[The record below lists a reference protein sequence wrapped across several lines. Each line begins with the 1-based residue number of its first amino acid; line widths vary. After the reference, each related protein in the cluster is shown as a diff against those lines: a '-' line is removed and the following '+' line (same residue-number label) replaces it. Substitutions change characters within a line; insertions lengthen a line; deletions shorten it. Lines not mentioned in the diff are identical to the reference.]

1 MQEIE
6 RFEKF
11 FSDNYEK
18 DLEQAISQGT
28 HAIDVDFAILERD
41 DPDLADRLLNDPNA
55 VFESAKEAISNLD
68 LVTDEPVKI
77 IPRFRNLPPENKTRI
92 KDLRSEHINRLTT
105 LDGVVR
111 RASDVKPEVSIAKW
125 KCLECG
131 NVMNVFQKERILR
144 QPQSCDECGSKKKM
158 ELADRELKDMRFIVV
173 EDPFET
179 ATTERRGNIPVY
191 LTDDLTTPKMQA
203 RTEPGTRLLI
213 TGTLKELK
221 KVVQGKIKTQLDT
234 YFEASHVQP
243 TEIQWEDVK
252 ISEEDVEL
260 IKQLSKDP
268 KVYEKLIGSIAPSM
282 YGMEPVK
289 EAIAYQLF
297 GGVPRRLPDGT
308 RLRGDI
314 HILLVG
320 DPAVGKTQLLKLV
333 SDVMPR
339 GKYVSGKGV
348 SGVGLTASVTKDE
361 DFMGGWVLE
370 AGAMVLCHK
379 GMISIDEFDKIAK
392 DDQVAMHEAMS
403 TQTISV
409 AKASIFAT
417 LPAETAVLGGANPRY
432 SRFDRF
438 KAIADQVDIPDTL
451 LSRFDLKF
459 ILKDKPDKEMDEKLA
474 DHIVGTRTDAE
485 SMQPVID
492 LDLLRKYIAYAKK
505 HCKPEMTKEAAER
518 LKQFYV
524 EMRNMYAGEDAST
537 IAITL
542 RQYEA
547 MMRLAE
553 AAAKVRLKDKVDA
566 EDAERAIKIMK
577 ISIHD
582 LGYDPITGKVDIDR
596 TEGTSSAKR
605 NKLNIIQDL
614 MDKLTKDLGTDV
626 PEEEL
631 IIACEDEGI
640 KRRDAEELVDRLVA
654 DGLLYRPKGPGF
666 ISKTR

>member
-18 DLEQAISQGT
+18 ELEKAISKGEKSVE
-28 HAIDVDFAILERD
+28 VDFAILERD

-55 VFESAKEAISNLD
+55 VIDSAKEAISNLD
-68 LVTDEPVKI
+68 LVTDEPIKLT
-77 IPRFRNLPPENKTRI
+77 PRFRNLPPERGIRI
-92 KDLRSEHINRLTT
+92 KDLRSEHINKFTT

-125 KCLECG
+125 RCLECG
-131 NVMNVFQKERILR
+131 NIMNVIQKERILK
-144 QPQSCDECGSKKKM
+144 QPQSCDECGSKKNM
-158 ELADRELKDMRFIVV
+158 ELADRELKDIRFLVI

-179 ATTERRGNIPVY
+179 ATTERRGNIPIY

-252 ISEEDVEL
+252 ISQEDVEM
-260 IKQLSKDP
+260 IKQLAKDP

-282 YGMEPVK
+282 YGMEYVK

-297 GGVPRRLPDGT
+297 GGVPRKLPDGT

-314 HILLVG
+314 HILLIG

-333 SDVMPR
+333 SNVMPR

-361 DFMGGWVLE
+361 EFMGGWVLE

-417 LPAETAVLGGANPRY
+417 LPSETAVLGGANPRF

-438 KAIADQVDIPDTL
+438 KAIAEQVDIPDTL
-451 LSRFDLKF
+451 LSRFDVKF
-459 ILKDKPDKEMDEKLA
+459 VLKDVPNKEMDEKLA
-474 DHIVGTRTDAE
+474 DHIVGTRTDAD
-485 SMQPVID
+485 SMKPMID
-492 LDLLRKYIAYAKK
+492 TEFLRKYIAYAKK
-505 HCKPEMTKEAAER
+505 HCKPEMTTEAAER

-524 EMRNMYAGEDAST
+524 NMRNMYAGEDAST

-547 MMRLAE
+547 MMRLSE
-553 AAAKVRLKDKVDA
+553 AAAKIRLSEKV
-566 EDAERAIKIMK
+566 ETVDAERAINVMK
-577 ISIHD
+577 ISINQ
-582 LGYDPITGKVDIDR
+582 LGYDEETGKIDIDR
-596 TEGTSSAKR
+596 TEGTSSSKR
-605 NKLNIIQDL
+605 HKIGVMLDIL
-614 MDKLTKDLGTDV
+614 DKLTKQIGKEI
-626 PEEEL
+626 PEEEF
-631 IIACEDEGI
+631 IVTAVDEGLKEREVKELI
-640 KRRDAEELVDRLVA
+640 QRLEAE
-654 DGLLYRPKGPGF
+654 GLIYRPRPKHIGKPQ
-666 ISKTR
+666 

>member
-1 MQEIE
+1 MQETE

-11 FSDNYEK
+11 FSDNYEQELGK
-18 DLEQAISQGT
+18 AISEGN
-28 HAIDVDFAILERD
+28 HSVDIDFTILDRD
-41 DPDLADRLLNDPNA
+41 DPELADMLLDEPNA
-55 VFESAKEAISNLD
+55 MIASAKEAITSMD
-68 LVTDEPVKI
+68 LITDSVIKI
-77 IPRFRNLPPENKTRI
+77 TPRFKNLPEQSFIRI
-92 KDLRSEHINRLTT
+92 KDLRSKHLDKLIT

-111 RASDVKPEVSIAKW
+111 RASDVKPEISIAHW
-125 KCLECG
+125 KCPECDEITR
-131 NVMNVFQKERILR
+131 VFQKEKILKH
-144 QPQSCDECGSKKKM
+144 PKSCDSCGAKKNMDLVKQ
-158 ELADRELKDMRFIVV
+158 DLKDMRFLVI

-179 ATTERRGNIPVY
+179 ATSERRGNIPIY
-191 LTDDLTTPKMQA
+191 LTDDLTTPKMQR

-213 TGTLKELK
+213 TGSLRELK
-221 KVVQGKIKTQLDT
+221 KVVHGKIKTQLDIF
-234 YFEASHVQP
+234 FEANHVQP

-252 ISEEDVEL
+252 ISEEDEAI
-260 IKQLSKDP
+260 IKQLANDP
-268 KVYEKLIGSIAPSM
+268 KVYEKIIGSIATSM
-282 YGMEPVK
+282 FGMEYVK

-297 GGVPRRLPDGT
+297 GGVPRKLPDGT

-361 DFMGGWVLE
+361 EFMGGWVLE

-417 LPAETAVLGGANPRY
+417 LPAETAVLGGANPRF

-438 KAIADQVDIPDTL
+438 KSVAEQVDIPDTL

-459 ILKDKPDKEMDEKLA
+459 ILRDIPNKEQDEKLA
-474 DHIVGTRTDAE
+474 EHIVGTRTDVE
-485 SMQPVID
+485 SLKPMID
-492 LDLLRKYIAYAKK
+492 IDLLRKYIAYVKNQ
-505 HCKPEMTKEAAER
+505 CEPDMTVEAARR
-518 LKQFYV
+518 LKEFYV
-524 EMRNMYAGEDAST
+524 NMRNMYQGEDAST

-547 MMRLAE
+547 MIRISE
-553 AAAKVRLKDKVDA
+553 AAAKIRLSDKVEVA
-566 EDAERAIKIMK
+566 DAERAIKIMK
-577 ISIHD
+577 ISINQ
-582 LGYDPITGKVDIDR
+582 LGYDEETGKIDIDR
-596 TEGTSSAKR
+596 TEGTSSSKR
-605 NKLNIIQDL
+605 HKISVMLDIL
-614 MDKLTKDLGTDV
+614 DKLTKQIGKEI
-626 PEEEL
+626 PENEFVIAAIDEGLKEREVKEL
-631 IIACEDEGI
+631 IQRLEAEGLI
-640 KRRDAEELVDRLVA
+640 
-654 DGLLYRPKGPGF
+654 YRPRPKHIGKPQ
-666 ISKTR
+666 